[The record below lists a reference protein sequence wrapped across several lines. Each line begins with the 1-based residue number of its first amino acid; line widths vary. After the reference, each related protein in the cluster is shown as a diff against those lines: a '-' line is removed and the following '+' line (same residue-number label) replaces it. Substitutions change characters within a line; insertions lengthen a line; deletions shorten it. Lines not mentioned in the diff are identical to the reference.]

1 MRCEIITVGTELLMG
16 QITNTNA
23 REIAREL
30 SALGVGVYYQ
40 SVVGDNEKRLKE
52 VFALALQRTDL
63 VILVGGLGPTED
75 DITREAVAEVL
86 NLPLG
91 KNEFWEKTL
100 EDFFGKRLRS
110 MPEVN
115 RKQAMVPRGGE
126 LLPNDR
132 GTAPGI
138 YLEKQGQIVVL
149 LPGPPKEVTPMFQ
162 NQVVPRLQERL
173 QSTGELGV
181 LQSKILRI
189 VGIGESSLVSK
200 IKDILDRQSN
210 PTIAPLAKG
219 AEIHLRITAFAPSTQ
234 EANNL
239 IEETAAEL
247 KAVLGN
253 YVYGEDD
260 ENLEMAV
267 AKLLWEQEKTVAL
280 AESCSGG
287 YLSHRMTN
295 ISNSSGYFKSGL
307 VTYSNPAKTEILG
320 VDPDLI
326 ERHGAVSEEVAS
338 EMARCVRLLSD
349 AHIGLSITGIAG
361 PTGGTPEKPVGL
373 TYIALETERDLSCKR
388 YEFWGSRREIKE
400 RASQA
405 ALYLLRL
412 YLLEE

>member
-1 MRCEIITVGTELLMG
+1 MRCEIIAVGTELLMG

-63 VILVGGLGPTED
+63 VILIGGLGPTED
-75 DITREAVAEVL
+75 DITRDAVAEEL
-86 NLPLG
+86 NLPLE

-100 EDFFGKRLRS
+100 ENFFGKRLRS

-138 YLEKQGQIVVL
+138 YIEKQGQIVVL
-149 LPGPPKEVTPMFQ
+149 LPGPPKEMMPLFQ
-162 NQVVPRLQERL
+162 SQVVPRLQNRL

-181 LQSKILRI
+181 LQSKILRM
-189 VGIGESSLVSK
+189 VGIGESSLASK

-219 AEIHLRITAFAPSTQ
+219 AEIHLRITAFASSTR

-239 IEETAAEL
+239 IEETAAEI

-267 AKLLWEQEKTVAL
+267 AKLLWEKKKTVAL

-320 VDPDLI
+320 VAPDLI

-338 EMARCVRLLSD
+338 EMARCVRRLND

-373 TYIALETERDLSCKR
+373 TYIALETEQGLSCKR

-405 ALYLLRL
+405 GLYLLRL
-412 YLLEE
+412 YLLEA